1 MNFIILNIVLNIMD
15 KFLNIIYIL
24 KNLKIIYI
32 YYSVNYSE
40 KFENNDNKILL
51 IMNYKNY
58 KIMNI

>member
-1 MNFIILNIVLNIMD
+1 MD